1 MPIYGHL
8 SELHLPVVSAL
19 RSGWTRASTRKPSGR
34 LCPGSNSTTVSSIFV
49 STRSLGS
56 SVRTFL
62 RPEILPTRM
71 MCRIPLACGK
81 CGNAG
86 RCVEG
91 GFFANQPAIIQMED
105 AIAVG
110 EHARVVSDHDD
121 RTSMVMRKALQEC
134 DHGAAAGGIKR
145 GGRFVSEQNG
155 RIAREST
162 GNGDALFQSAAQ
174 VGGQFGG
181 TFAF

>member
-1 MPIYGHL
+1 M
-8 SELHLPVVSAL
+8 
-19 RSGWTRASTRKPSGR
+19 
-34 LCPGSNSTTVSSIFV
+34 
-49 STRSLGS
+49 
-56 SVRTFL
+56 
-62 RPEILPTRM
+62 
-71 MCRIPLACGK
+71 PLACGK

-91 GFFANQPAIIQMED
+91 GFFANQPAIFQMED

-110 EHARVVSDHDD
+110 EHARVVSDHERPHVDGD
-121 RTSMVMRKALQEC
+121 
-134 DHGAAAGGIKR
+134 GAKRRRSAITAQPQVESSAAVGSS
-145 GGRFVSEQNG
+145 SEQNG

-181 TFAF
+181 TFAFCIGQFRARSQCLTAIPCISKCPPPNSEETPMNSRAGRSLVK